1 MNDAHRFF
9 NFEEEKVTD
18 ILLQQFQDLHHANMA
33 VLRVPLLI
41 NYLRTL
47 DPAKF
52 SVGKYPMCVG
62 YLSVS

>member
-1 MNDAHRFF
+1 M
-9 NFEEEKVTD
+9 
-18 ILLQQFQDLHHANMA
+18 LNMA

-41 NYLRTL
+41 NYLSTL